1 MKTILSRATLA
12 CVLGAAVLTAACTQM
27 PTEKQ
32 GVSDMRPQVS
42 FRFENGD
49 MGAAQ
54 VLVDGLAM
62 GQAGQYADGTSSLR
76 LVPGTHLVQVM
87 WQGRAVLNERFYSAD
102 GVNRTFVLK

>member
-1 MKTILSRATLA
+1 MKTILSRATFACALA
-12 CVLGAAVLTAACTQM
+12 IAGLTAACTQM

-42 FRFENGD
+42 FRFENPD
-49 MGAAQ
+49 LAAAQ
-54 VLVDGLAM
+54 VLVDGLGM
-62 GQAGQYADGTSSLR
+62 GQAGQYSDGATSLR
-76 LVPGTHLVQVM
+76 LVPGTHLIQVM